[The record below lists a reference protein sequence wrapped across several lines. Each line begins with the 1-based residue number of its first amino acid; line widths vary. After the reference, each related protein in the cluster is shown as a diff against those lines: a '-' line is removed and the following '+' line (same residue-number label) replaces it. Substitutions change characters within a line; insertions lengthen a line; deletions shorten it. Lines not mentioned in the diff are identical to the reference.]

1 MKDHARIR
9 ANRAKKAAR
18 NATPRQRQERA
29 RRQAMGIA
37 LIQRPLRLIGAMTNT
52 FTVKHGRPHTTASPD
67 YQIAAEYAS
76 RGFGAGVR
84 ATAYGVLR
92 GAIDL

>member
-18 NATPRQRQERA
+18 NATPRQRKERA

-37 LIQRPLRLIGAMTNT
+37 LIQRPLRFIDAATHSY
-52 FTVKHGRPHTTASPD
+52 TVKKGRSLQTASPD
-67 YQIAAEYAS
+67 YAIAHEYAS

-92 GAIDL
+92 GSIDL

>member
-18 NATPRQRQERA
+18 NATPRQRKERA

-37 LIQRPLRLIGAMTNT
+37 LIQRPLRLVLARTSEFN
-52 FTVKHGRPHTTASPD
+52 FRYRDA
-67 YQIAAEYAS
+67 
-76 RGFGAGVR
+76 RGFADRGIGQGVR
-84 ATAYGVLR
+84 FIARQVLR
-92 GAIDL
+92 TE